1 MQRLYYTT
9 PQCNF
14 NKITIKFTIP
24 WTKAK
29 KSVIIRKNIIKKRYA
44 IMVYLQNEELK
55 VQIKELGAE
64 VQSVITKEGRECTW
78 HGDPTF
84 WKGRGPHLF
93 PICGRLRDNKYIYK
107 GKEYSLGSHGFAKV
121 MEFKAEKLSEVSAV
135 FTLTE
140 TEETLVNY
148 PFAFEFKIIYTLK
161 GRTIDVE
168 YVVTNK
174 NDYDMYFSVGGHESY
189 TCEGGIENYYI
200 EFDKNVTLDTYTV
213 VGPIVNHETTRVLEN
228 SNILPIKNDY
238 FVVDALVFKDI
249 DFDGFTIKKKDGTY
263 NVRVDFKDFENLLIW
278 SRPDAPFICIE
289 PWLGFPDFDDT
300 DYVFET
306 KVGIQK
312 LAPGKTFN
320 AVHSMTY

>member
-1 MQRLYYTT
+1 
-9 PQCNF
+9 
-14 NKITIKFTIP
+14 
-24 WTKAK
+24 
-29 KSVIIRKNIIKKRYA
+29 
-44 IMVYLQNEELK
+44 MVYLQNEELK

-78 HGDPTF
+78 QGDPTF

-93 PICGRLRDNKYIYK
+93 PICGRLRDNKFLYN
-107 GKEYSLGSHGFAKV
+107 GKEYSLGSHGFAKL
-121 MEFKAEKLSEVSAV
+121 MEYKAEKLSDTSAV

-140 TEETLVNY
+140 TEETLKNY
-148 PFAFEFKIIYTLK
+148 PFAFEFKVIYTLK

-189 TCEGGIENYYI
+189 MFDGKIADCCV
-200 EFDKNVTLDTYTV
+200 EFDKNVTLDAYTV
-213 VGPIVNHETTRVLEN
+213 VGPIINHETTRVLDN
-228 SNILPIKNDY
+228 AKVLNFTNDH
-238 FVVDALVFKDI
+238 FEPDALVFKDI
-249 DFDGFTIKKKDGTY
+249 DFDGLTIKKQDGTFIA
-263 NVRVDFKDFENLLIW
+263 RVDFKGFENLLIW
-278 SRPDAPFICIE
+278 TRPDAPYVCIE
-289 PWLGFPDFDDT
+289 PWFGFPDFDDT
-300 DYVFET
+300 DYIFET